1 MTQGELL
8 GFIIEHESVN
18 STDVSRRFGISITFA
33 HQMLRRLE
41 DKGLVIRYGG
51 PYRYQFRLSDEAGKR
66 LENLS
71 KDKGRY
77 GWFFLLGL
85 AAGLLV
91 GFTSSNKDKE
101 EENGSKK

>member
-8 GFIIEHESVN
+8 GFIIERGSVN

-41 DKGLVIRYGG
+41 DKGLVIRGGG
-51 PYRYQFRLSDEAGKR
+51 PYRYQFRLSEEARKR
-66 LENLS
+66 LDNLNN
-71 KDKGRY
+71 DRGRY
-77 GWFFLLGL
+77 GWIFVLGL

-91 GFTSSNKDKE
+91 GFTSTNKDKE